1 MKGKD
6 PGEDACSFRSAEA
19 KNRGGPAHSP
29 EASCVAG
36 HWSNSG
42 VPLSTA
48 RVMLSTQW
56 MAGPRR
62 REEGI
67 EVRVKSRKII
77 ASLAS

>member
-1 MKGKD
+1 MR
-6 PGEDACSFRSAEA
+6 DACAFRSAEA
-19 KNRGGPAHSP
+19 KIGGGPAHSP
-29 EASCVAG
+29 VAFCVAG

-56 MAGPRR
+56 MAGPRG
-62 REEGI
+62 REEEI

-77 ASLAS
+77 TSLAS